1 MFKYSLPLAL
11 HDFTPVI
18 FAFLGFLALARM
30 GFAIRRD
37 VGRLMIVGATLT
49 LMGGL
54 GKAVWKLII
63 ALSEGGIDVRVL
75 DNGLFFW
82 MAPGFTL
89 MAYGMSYVKRLT
101 LNRPLR
107 RDNIWLVPV
116 IAWAV
121 IWAVGIAAALAR
133 PDSRTW
139 NLIWLAVTSV
149 GQLIVSSFAVT
160 QALRQGQKPPAIL
173 LIVNFVAVLALTG
186 LARAERN
193 LTNQWTEQI
202 INMCSYAAFAY
213 ACHQIA
219 QKCGERESS
228 ES

>member
-1 MFKYSLPLAL
+1 MFKYSIPLAL

-63 ALSEGGIDVRVL
+63 AFSEGGIDVRVL

-121 IWAVGIAAALAR
+121 IWVVGIAAALAR

-139 NLIWLAVTSV
+139 NFIWLGVTSV
-149 GQLIVSSFAVT
+149 AQLIVSSFAVT

-173 LIVNFVAVLALTG
+173 LIVNFIAVLALTG

-193 LTNQWTEQI
+193 PTNQWTEQI

-219 QKCGERESS
+219 QKCKEKKV
-228 ES
+228 